1 VARILGKILHGYGI
15 LKRGHVVETDRA
27 GLVAE
32 YLGQTAIKTDAKIQ
46 DALDGV
52 LFIDE
57 AYTLNNPVGQHGD
70 AYGREVI
77 DTLLK
82 RMEDQRD
89 RLVVIAAGYPALMK
103 QFIES
108 NPGLESRFTRFFQ
121 FDDYDPDQLL
131 AIFRAMAA
139 KDGYNLSPFAEE
151 PVASLFKRIYAAR
164 TERFGNGRAVRNI
177 FEEVVNRQ
185 AMRLTATATPATP
198 DELRLLLTEDIPSET

>member
-1 VARILGKILHGYGI
+1 V
-15 LKRGHVVETDRA
+15 
-27 GLVAE
+27 
-32 YLGQTAIKTDAKIQ
+32 GQTAVKTNAKVEE
-46 DALDGV
+46 ALDGV

-57 AYTLNNPVGQHGD
+57 AYTLSPADSAHD
-70 AYGREVI
+70 FGREAI

-82 RMEDQRD
+82 RKEDQRD

-108 NPGLESRFTRFFQ
+108 NPGLESRFTRFFEY
-121 FDDYDPDQLL
+121 DDYDPAQLL
-131 AIFRAMAA
+131 AVFQAMAER
-139 KDGYNLSPFAEE
+139 DGYALSPVAEE
-151 PVASLFKRIYAAR
+151 ALAGLFTRMYDTR

-198 DELRLLLTEDIPSET
+198 DDLRALLTEDIPTEGR